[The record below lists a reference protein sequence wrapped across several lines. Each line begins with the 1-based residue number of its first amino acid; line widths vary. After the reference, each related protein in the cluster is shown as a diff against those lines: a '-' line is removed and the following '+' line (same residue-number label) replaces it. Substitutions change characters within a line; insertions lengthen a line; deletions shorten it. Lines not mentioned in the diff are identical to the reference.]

1 MDEDTV
7 TTLDF
12 SIGSNRSS
20 RLDKNSFT
28 RLGDNLIRQV
38 SVKSPSDLLW
48 RASLSQ
54 NQKLTTRTRYTIFSG
69 VGQTV
74 SRHSGIEGVGVDS
87 SGCIYDFNFLSEG
100 GSVSQRDSC
109 GAIQSMQRI
118 YPDELSIERDLA
130 VAPQKD
136 LQNNGWYYR
145 IGGDLTT
152 NFGPWQTRLAF
163 YHQRYVR
170 DQLDQRIRNVG
181 GQVFDSNNA
190 VTLQATRHYS
200 NKFSYTAALEYNQH
214 QFLDELPVL
223 YTRLTS
229 DRFAGDVIHL
239 TLRVNYL
246 FGL

>member
-1 MDEDTV
+1 MDASVLLPPMDEDTV

-74 SRHSGIEGVGVDS
+74 SRHSGID
-87 SGCIYDFNFLSEG
+87 
-100 GSVSQRDSC
+100 
-109 GAIQSMQRI
+109 IQSMQRI

-170 DQLDQRIRNVG
+170 DQLDQRIR
-181 GQVFDSNNA
+181 F
-190 VTLQATRHYS
+190 
-200 NKFSYTAALEYNQH
+200 
-214 QFLDELPVL
+214 
-223 YTRLTS
+223 
-229 DRFAGDVIHL
+229 I
-239 TLRVNYL
+239 
-246 FGL
+246 